1 METVVR
7 GSGIYQLVLA
17 TGRSLVGATK
27 LEMHATKPNG
37 QSKVWSAT
45 EYTTPMSIVCSIPAG
60 DLDVDGIWRIASY
73 AEWGDSVYESA
84 DPFELN
90 VVAPGTDLITTTEIR
105 NAINIP
111 EAKELSEDVITSAI
125 NRAGSYISVL
135 QATYS
140 APATVFPATRLAY
153 AIYLAYQAYADR
165 VLNVP
170 PGSYQQGQWTPI
182 QEEISRDT
190 SAKLRGLRETYEDFE
205 KIVKFYPRRPMGR
218 MFAGTR
224 DKTFTFGQYNYENR
238 TTTDLGSY

>member
-7 GSGIYQLVLA
+7 GSGIFQLVLDTDQDL
-17 TGRSLVGATK
+17 TGVTK
-27 LEMHATKPNG
+27 MEMHALKPNG
-37 QSKVWSAT
+37 QSKIWTAVAH
-45 EYTTPMSIVCSIPAG
+45 TTPEHIVCSIPAG
-60 DLDVDGIWRIASY
+60 DLDVDGIWRISSY
-73 AEWGDSVYESA
+73 AEWGESVYESP

-111 EAKELSEDVITSAI
+111 EAKELSEAVITSAI
-125 NRAGSYISVL
+125 NRASAYITVL

-205 KIVKFYPRRPMGR
+205 KIVKSYPRRPMGR